1 LCEVEAYTSSQ
12 SELFNYTKEEISEG
26 SINILQY
33 ASSSQS
39 SLNLDGESFR
49 AIDGNKS
56 QDFREK
62 SCSFTGYGA
71 QAWWTADLHE
81 SVLITTVKIWNREDL
96 HSEYL
101 TDYVIRIG
109 NNDDYS

>member
-1 LCEVEAYTSSQ
+1 M
-12 SELFNYTKEEISEG
+12 FNYTQEEVSEG
-26 SINILQY
+26 SINVLQY

-39 SLNLDGESFR
+39 SLYLDGESYR

-62 SCSFTGYGA
+62 SCTFTSYESEP
-71 QAWWTADLHE
+71 WWTADMHE
-81 SVLITTVKIWNREDL
+81 SVLITKVKIWNREDL

-101 TDYVIRIG
+101 TDYVIRVG
-109 NNDDYS
+109 DNEDFS